1 MDMRGPLNH
10 RHLLAALVILL
21 LAGAEAFAGGQIE
34 GRVTRRDGSAVSGVT
49 VVIEAAG
56 TSTLTDPEGRFA
68 FADVAP
74 GTVKITFFLGTN
86 SITTDR
92 VVDDNRSVTV
102 DQVVD
107 WTVGFAETVTT
118 YAASRRTERLI
129 EAPASV
135 AVVTEAAIANEA
147 PHAQLPRVLASTA
160 GVQLTQSGVFDFNVN
175 IRGLNNTLNR
185 RVLTLVDGRDP
196 SSVLIGSQEWAAFA
210 LPLDEIAR
218 VEVVRGAGSALY
230 GVNAFNGV
238 INITSKEPRY
248 APGGR
253 VAVSGGELGT
263 LNLSARRAGALSGNS
278 FYRVQTAYGRT
289 NDFFRSRNTTVE
301 YPGVPLEVIP
311 LQRDSTEFVNLGGR
325 LDRYLSLDSVVTVEG
340 GWARSEGNILMSS
353 AGRSQNLG
361 VQRPWVRSVLQ
372 TSRWNVSGYYDGRRG
387 SMASLASGAPTF
399 DDSLKANTEVIHRR
413 DYKSHAGRVV
423 VGGAYRFQRADTR
436 DTAENHT
443 ILGSVHASHEGG
455 AFGQVDHPLGSRLRA
470 VFAARLDASTLYQPE
485 FSPKVALVFSTPS
498 GHGLRFSYGRAF
510 ESGSF
515 VHYFLRTPVRPPVP
529 LAAVESALAPALG
542 GTPLNLSAV
551 PVLALGNR
559 ELEVERV
566 QTFEGGYSGVFA
578 RRLLIG
584 VNYYFNRIS
593 NLITPLLPQVGSEL
607 GRINPAYLPYQP
619 PSALNTTQQALV
631 LGALRQ
637 ALPASLLALMSNDA
651 DGRPIFAAVS
661 WTTFARVNVQGAEA
675 SAQYFLGERFMADA
689 TYAWFDFMPKGVSP
703 DFVSG
708 NAPPHRV
715 TAGTTYTTGP
725 VTAGVHARWSN
736 AFVWNTGIF
745 RGPVPAATVTD
756 LTARYTVGRRTT
768 VMLNVANLFDNDHYE
783 IFGGDILRRRALL
796 TLVQSW

>member
-1 MDMRGPLNH
+1 MKEPLNY
-10 RHLLAALVILL
+10 RHLLAALVVLL
-21 LAGAEAFAGGQIE
+21 LAGADASASGQIE

-49 VVIEAAG
+49 VVIEAAR

-68 FADVAP
+68 FFDVAP
-74 GTVKITFFLGTN
+74 GMVRITFLLGTH
-86 SITTDR
+86 SIATDR
-92 VVDDNRSVTV
+92 VVDDNSSVTI

-107 WTVGFAETVTT
+107 WTVGYAETVTT

-147 PHAQLPRVLASTA
+147 PDAQLPRVLASTA
-160 GVQLTQSGVFDFNVN
+160 GLHLTQSGVFDFNVN

-238 INITSKEPRY
+238 IDITSKEPRY

-253 VAVSGGELGT
+253 VAFAGGELGT
-263 LNLSARRAGALSGNS
+263 MNVSARHAGSLSGTS

-301 YPGVPLEVIP
+301 YPGVPAEVIP
-311 LQRDSTEFVNLGGR
+311 LQRDLTEFVNLGGR
-325 LDRYLSLDSVVTVEG
+325 LDRYLSLDSLVTVEG

-361 VQRPWVRSVLQ
+361 VQRPWVRSELQ

-387 SMASLASGAPTF
+387 SMASLASGSPTF
-399 DDSLKANTEVIHRR
+399 DDSLKANTQVIHRR
-413 DYKSHAGRVV
+413 DYKSHSGRVV
-423 VGGAYRFQRADTR
+423 VGAAYRFQRADTR
-436 DTAENHT
+436 DNAEHHT
-443 ILGSVHASHEGG
+443 ILGRVHASHEGG
-455 AFGQVDHPLGSRLRA
+455 VFGQVDHPLGSRLRA
-470 VFAARLDASTLYQPE
+470 VLAARLDASTLYQPE
-485 FSPKVALVFSTPS
+485 FSPKLALVYSTPS
-498 GHGLRFSYGRAF
+498 GQALRFSYGRAF

-515 VHYFLRTPVRPPVP
+515 VHYFLRTPVAPAVP
-529 LAAVESALAPALG
+529 LAAIESALAPALG
-542 GTPLNLSAV
+542 ATPLYLSAV
-551 PVLALGNR
+551 PVLALGNKD
-559 ELEVERV
+559 LEVERV
-566 QTFEGGYSGVFA
+566 QAFEGGYSGVFA

-593 NLITPLLPQVGSEL
+593 NMITPLLPQVGTAL

-619 PSALNTTQQALV
+619 PSTLNATQQALV
-631 LGALRQ
+631 IGTLSR
-637 ALPASLLALMSNDA
+637 ALPASLFSIMSNDA
-651 DGRPIFAAVS
+651 DGRPIFAAAS
-661 WTTFARVNVQGAEA
+661 WSTFAKVNVQGAEA

-703 DFVSG
+703 DLVSG
-708 NAPPHRV
+708 NAPPHLA
-715 TAGTTYTTGP
+715 TAGATFTTGAA
-725 VTAGVHARWSN
+725 TAGLHARWSN
-736 AFVWNTGIF
+736 TFVWNTGIF
-745 RGPVPAATVTD
+745 RGPVPAATVAD
-756 LTARYTVGRRTT
+756 LTLRYAVGSRTS

-796 TLVQSW
+796 TLVQNW